1 MNADFADSAFT
12 LVSVAVLVWLAED
25 DDAVVSHIGEERTE
39 CLLDLLF
46 ALFSDLFFSVW
57 VLHDDL
63 GQ

>member
-25 DDAVVSHIGEERTE
+25 DDAVVSHIGEECTE

-46 ALFSDLFFSVW
+46 ALFSYLFFSVW

>member
-1 MNADFADSAFT
+1 MNSDFADCAFT

-25 DDAVVSHIGEERTE
+25 DDAVVSHIGEVRTK